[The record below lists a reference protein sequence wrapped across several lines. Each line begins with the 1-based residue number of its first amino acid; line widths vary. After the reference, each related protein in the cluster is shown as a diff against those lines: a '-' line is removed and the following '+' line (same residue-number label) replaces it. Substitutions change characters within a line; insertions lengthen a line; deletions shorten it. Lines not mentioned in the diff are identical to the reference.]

1 MIEFNCMS
9 LYAIFFSEKLINSC
23 YMNYIFEP
31 YLTKER
37 LIELNKDLL
46 KNGAM
51 CNSIPNG
58 VRVCCGGQV

>member
-1 MIEFNCMS
+1 M
-9 LYAIFFSEKLINSC
+9 FFCSKKLINSC
-23 YMNYIFEP
+23 YSAYKFELA
-31 YLTKER
+31 YLTNER

-58 VRVCCGGQV
+58 VKVCCGGQVWNNQFGAI

>member
-1 MIEFNCMS
+1 MV
-9 LYAIFFSEKLINSC
+9 FFSEKLLYIC
-23 YMNYIFEP
+23 YMDYKFEP

-51 CNSIPNG
+51 CNLIPNG
-58 VRVCCGGQV
+58 VKICCGGQVWNK